1 MENKGS
7 CINMTT
13 GKIRGLLFD
22 FDGTLLDTNELI
34 IQSFLHVLEPEFPG
48 KFTREDMIPFIG
60 PSLIE
65 SFSTIDSNRAEE
77 WVRQYRIWNDK
88 HHDELAKEFDG
99 VKSTLYLLR
108 EKGLRLAIVSTKS
121 FQPLS
126 KGIRLLGIE
135 DLIEIVVSMDD
146 VNNVKPN
153 PEPIL
158 LALKKLNLEKENVLM
173 IGDNSH
179 DIIGGQ
185 NAGVRTAGVAW
196 TMKGEE
202 FLMQFKP
209 DYMLHHMSDLLSIVG
224 EQENA

>member
-1 MENKGS
+1 M
-7 CINMTT
+7 NMTT
-13 GKIRGLLFD
+13 KEIKGLLFD

-34 IQSFLHVLEPEFPG
+34 IQTFLHVLEPEFPG

-60 PSLIE
+60 PSLME
-65 SFSTIDSNRAEE
+65 SFSTIDPNRAEE

-99 VKSTLYLLR
+99 VTSTLYALR
-108 EKGLRLAIVSTKS
+108 EKGIRLAIVSTKALES
-121 FQPLS
+121 LS

-135 DLIEIVVSMDD
+135 DLIEVVVSMDD
-146 VNNVKPN
+146 VKNVKPD

-158 LALKKLNLEKENVLM
+158 LALKKLHLEKENVLM

-185 NAGVRTAGVAW
+185 NAGVKTAGVAW
-196 TMKGEE
+196 SLKGEE

-209 DYMLHHMSDLLSIVG
+209 DYMLHHMSDLLLIVG
-224 EQENA
+224 DQENA

>member
-1 MENKGS
+1 
-7 CINMTT
+7 MTT
-13 GKIRGLLFD
+13 KEIKGLLFD

-34 IQSFLHVLEPEFPG
+34 IQTFLHVLEPEFPG

-60 PSLIE
+60 PSLME
-65 SFSTIDSNRAEE
+65 SFSTIDPNRAEE

-99 VKSTLYLLR
+99 VTSTLYALR
-108 EKGLRLAIVSTKS
+108 EKGIRLAIVSTKALES
-121 FQPLS
+121 LS

-135 DLIEIVVSMDD
+135 DLIEVVVSMDD
-146 VNNVKPN
+146 VKNVKPD

-158 LALKKLNLEKENVLM
+158 LALKKLHLEKENVLM

-185 NAGVRTAGVAW
+185 NAGVKTAGVAW
-196 TMKGEE
+196 SLKGEE

-209 DYMLHHMSDLLSIVG
+209 DYMLHHMSDLLLIVG
-224 EQENA
+224 DQENA

>member
-1 MENKGS
+1 M
-7 CINMTT
+7 NMTT
-13 GKIRGLLFD
+13 KEIKGLLFD

-34 IQSFLHVLEPEFPG
+34 IQTFLHVLEPEFPG

-60 PSLIE
+60 PSLME
-65 SFSTIDSNRAEE
+65 SFSTIDPNRAEE

-99 VKSTLYLLR
+99 VTSTLYALR
-108 EKGLRLAIVSTKS
+108 EKGIRLAIVSTKALES
-121 FQPLS
+121 LS

-135 DLIEIVVSMDD
+135 DLIEVVVSMDD
-146 VNNVKPN
+146 VKNVKPD

-158 LALKKLNLEKENVLM
+158 LALKKLHLEKENVLM
-173 IGDNSH
+173 IGDNPH

-196 TMKGEE
+196 SLKGEG

-209 DYMLHHMSDLLSIVG
+209 DYMLHHMSDLLLIVG
-224 EQENA
+224 DQENA